1 MIGNGKLYESV
12 FEISKKI
19 YKFYFSKSIYLAIFK
34 YLPLIFIQYRF
45 FCNLMFCYIN
55 FGRRPQH
62 QYGNL
67 LCVWFSRSITLY
79 LFVLLFTPYPAS
91 YIKILYV
98 KIHIFMNL
106 NTVTQFFLIHQN
118 LFFKYRFLN
127 LYFTLFKI
135 GNY

>member
-79 LFVLLFTPYPAS
+79 LFVLLITPYPAS
-91 YIKILYV
+91 FIKILYV
-98 KIHIFMNL
+98 KIHIFMN
-106 NTVTQFFLIHQN
+106 
-118 LFFKYRFLN
+118 FKYSNSIFPDTSK
-127 LYFTLFKI
+127 FIFQIQIFKSI
-135 GNY
+135 FYII